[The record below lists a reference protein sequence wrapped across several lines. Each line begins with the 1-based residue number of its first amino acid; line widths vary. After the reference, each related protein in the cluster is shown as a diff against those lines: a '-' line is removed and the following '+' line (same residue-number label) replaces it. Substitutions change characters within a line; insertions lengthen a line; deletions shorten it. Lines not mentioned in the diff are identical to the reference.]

1 MKLTSNPRLRAVLIA
16 TVALSVV
23 AAIGI
28 GVANATTTTSS
39 RWVTATAITG
49 DVTQNYVATGSI
61 SRKNTADAAFAA
73 TGTVS
78 KVLVS
83 VGSEVSAGDVLAT
96 LDTRSLKLAVL
107 EAETSVARAELSLYN
122 ARHPSTATST
132 TSSKSTK
139 SKTPTGVTVTFDLAG
154 LNAAGK
160 RVTAAVSG
168 QATACDPIMAWVN
181 DEVSTTSTTST
192 TTEASP
198 SASATP
204 SASAST
210 TSTSGDPSETELK
223 ACATARV
230 ELTAA
235 DSALQTVLAAINQA
249 ASGSDDNSS
258 PSTGGSSSST
268 TVSAGAVASAKA
280 TLLQAEQNL
289 QSAKDDLAEAEL
301 LAPISGTVG
310 TVGLSKGDS
319 ASAGTVTIVGTGE
332 AVVTIEVPLKTRGS
346 LSIGAAAKVTPA
358 GSLTSMEAKV
368 TGISLLETSG
378 TSGSTTTYATTIAVS
393 DPDGLLASGAKA
405 SVAIPIKAVT
415 GVVSVP
421 VSAVTPTGTG
431 TATVNVLASGATT
444 PTTTTVKT
452 GAVGGGWVE
461 ITEGLTAGQVV
472 VLADSTAEIPANATR
487 SRTGSSASSSSSAS
501 TKSSSTATSAPQP
514 SASASR

>member
-1 MKLTSNPRLRAVLIA
+1 MKLTMNPRLRAVLVA
-16 TVALSVV
+16 AVALSVV

-61 SRKNTADAAFAA
+61 SRKNTVSAAFAA
-73 TGTVS
+73 SGTVN

-122 ARHPSTATST
+122 ARHPSTSTST
-132 TSSKSTK
+132 TSSKSTQ

-168 QATACDPIMAWVN
+168 QAAACDPIMAWVN
-181 DEVSTTSTTST
+181 DEVSTTST

-210 TSTSGDPSETELK
+210 TSSSADPSEAEIK

-235 DSALQTVLAAINQA
+235 DSALQAVLAAINKA
-249 ASGSDDNSS
+249 ASAGSSS

-268 TVSAGAVASAKA
+268 KVSAGAVASAKA

-301 LAPISGTVG
+301 LAPISGTIG

-319 ASAGTVTIVGTGE
+319 ASAGSVTIVGTGD

-346 LSIGAAAKVTPA
+346 LSIGAVAKVTPA
-358 GSLTSMEAKV
+358 GSLTALDGKV
-368 TGISLLETSG
+368 TSINLLETSG
-378 TSGSTTTYATTIAVS
+378 TSGSSPTYATTIAVA
-393 DPDGLLASGAKA
+393 DPEGRLASGAKA

-431 TATVNVLASGATT
+431 TATVKVLASGATT

-501 TKSSSTATSAPQP
+501 TKPSSTATSAPQP